1 MAKVPTNSEIPDVT
15 VVSDVASVAPPRQQA
30 DRSYLIMIYGE
41 LLGRRFEVVD
51 EPLLVGRGS
60 DASIRLDDDCISRR
74 HCKIVPGADGVVL
87 VDLDS
92 TNGTYINGTAVSARP
107 LHDGDR
113 VQIGRT
119 IFKFLSGDNIE
130 GAYHEEIYR
139 LKTVDALTGANNK
152 RSFLEEL
159 NREVHRFLRYGRP
172 LSIVMIDIDHFK
184 PVNDD
189 YGHLAGDHVLS
200 RIGELLA
207 ERTYAEEVLC
217 RYGGE
222 EFVLLLP
229 ETDLADARRRAETIR
244 CDIEQE
250 RFVFDDVEIPITISA
265 GVAQAWDGL
274 QEPDD
279 FVEAADIRLY
289 EAKRKGRNRV
299 EPQ

>member
-1 MAKVPTNSEIPDVT
+1 MPTDSDIPDVT
-15 VVSDVASVAPPRQQA
+15 VVSDAESVGLPRQQTG
-30 DRSYLIMIYGE
+30 RSYLILIYGE
-41 LLGRRFEVVD
+41 LLGRRFEVSD

-60 DASIRLDDDCISRR
+60 DASIQLEDDCISRR

-87 VDLDS
+87 IDLDS
-92 TNGTYINGTAVSARP
+92 TNGTYVNNTAVSARP

-113 VQIGRT
+113 IQIGRT

-159 NREVHRFLRYGRP
+159 HREVHRFLRYGRP
-172 LSIVMIDIDHFK
+172 LSIVMLDIDRFK
-184 PVNDD
+184 PVNDE
-189 YGHLAGDHVLS
+189 YGHLAGDYVLS

-222 EFVLLLP
+222 EFALLLP
-229 ETDLADARRRAETIR
+229 ETDLADARRRAEAIR

-250 RFVFDDVEIPITISA
+250 RFVFDGVEIPVTVSA

-279 FVEAADIRLY
+279 FVEAADMRLY
-289 EAKRKGRNRV
+289 ESKRKGRNRV